1 MEANIQEQLLY
12 GDLTARIRRLL
23 EPVAHD
29 SFLFFEDT
37 VRLLEA
43 EIPPGA
49 KVFDAGCGRGTITAW
64 LAARGCNV
72 VAVDSSSQRIAQTR
86 NLLHE
91 KGLDQNIKLEES
103 HLPDAFPEDSFD
115 VILDCF
121 SLWHISDWG
130 RLFNLAKLNLKPQ
143 GKFIILDTFFGWK
156 TTLEFRQQMRELWMT
171 APLTYNE
178 CRNMLIK
185 RDFRLAKAESIQDLY
200 SKYLGALIAKIH
212 ELEKED
218 LGTLDPAELQ
228 KVKAMWEWFHKA
240 AKDEELVA
248 TMIVAQLTEA

>member
-1 MEANIQEQLLY
+1 
-12 GDLTARIRRLL
+12 
-23 EPVAHD
+23 
-29 SFLFFEDT
+29 
-37 VRLLEA
+37 
-43 EIPPGA
+43 
-49 KVFDAGCGRGTITAW
+49 
-64 LAARGCNV
+64 
-72 VAVDSSSQRIAQTR
+72 
-86 NLLHE
+86 
-91 KGLDQNIKLEES
+91 
-103 HLPDAFPEDSFD
+103 LPDAFPADHFD

-130 RLFNLAKLNLKPQ
+130 RLFNLAKQNLKPQ

-156 TTLEFRQQMRELWMT
+156 TTLEFRQQMRELWMS

-185 RDFRLAKAESIQDLY
+185 REFRLVKADSIQDSY
-200 SKYLGALIAKIH
+200 SKYLHALNSKIH

-228 KVKAMWEWFHKA
+228 RVKTMWEWFYDA
-240 AKDEELVA
+240 AKKEELVA

>member
-1 MEANIQEQLLY
+1 MEANVQEQLLY

-23 EPVAHD
+23 EPMAHD

-37 VRLLEA
+37 IRLLEP
-43 EIPPGA
+43 EIPSGS

-64 LAARGCNV
+64 LASRGCNV
-72 VAVDSSSQRIAQTR
+72 VAVDSSRQRLEHTR
-86 NLLHE
+86 HLLHE
-91 KGLDQNIKLEES
+91 KKLDQNITLEES

-130 RLFNLAKLNLKPQ
+130 RLFNLAKKNLKPQ

-156 TTLEFRQQMRELWMT
+156 TTLEFRQQMRELWMA

-185 RDFRLAKAESIQDLY
+185 RDFRLAKADSIQELY
-200 SKYLGALIAKIH
+200 SKYLSALNSKIH

-218 LGTLDPAELQ
+218 LGALDPVELK
-228 KVKAMWEWFHKA
+228 KVKAMWEWFEKA